1 MKNYIKFISLLLV
14 GTFIMAG
21 YSAPALAGYDKGPV
35 VYVEGIKLL
44 AYGGNNFA
52 TSVDTLKANFERAD
66 GNNVTWVDEYDFATQ
81 LASDD
86 PDVLL
91 LPRTHNVFSA
101 GNLSAIETWF
111 ESGDKFLWIGG
122 ESDYAGYYDANN
134 TGNPLLAEISS
145 DLRLDSGSVE
155 DPTSNDAAAYRVV
168 VNSTGVSSDL
178 TDYVTDGFNQLV
190 MHGPTAVA
198 YAVNSTHWGDLRTAD
213 LAFSGN
219 EVNIVLNTS
228 AGAIALDG
236 NLGLQ
241 NSDYYAYN
249 NVTGNYPM
257 LVTQTI
263 DDVNG
268 AKDSMVAV
276 SGESI
281 FTDYKFM
288 NGDTTEKKGE
298 WHNGSV
304 VIANLISYFFLNL
317 ASGSY
322 DSVSIYEDFET
333 ETETEYET
341 ETETE
346 TETEAGVN
354 VTVTEAGANVTVTQD
369 AATVTADGS
378 TVTVTQQE
386 SEGKSP
392 IDPTFMVLG
401 MASIVAMSFAIRR
414 RN

>member
-1 MKNYIKFISLLLV
+1 
-14 GTFIMAG
+14 MAG

-35 VYVEGIKLL
+35 VYVEGIKIL

-66 GNNVTWVDEYDFATQ
+66 GNNVTYVEEYDFATH

-91 LPRTHNVFSA
+91 LPRTHNIFTA

-111 ESGDKFLWIGG
+111 ETGDKFLWVGG
-122 ESDYAGYYDANN
+122 ESDYGGYYLANN
-134 TGNPLLAEISS
+134 TSNPVLAEIGS

-168 VNSTGVSSDL
+168 VNTTGVSSDL
-178 TDYVTDGFNQLV
+178 TDYVTDGFHQLV

-198 YAVNSTHWGDLRTAD
+198 YAANSTHWGDLRTAD
-213 LAFSGN
+213 LAFGGN

-228 AGAIALDG
+228 AGAIPVDNDLSLKG
-236 NLGLQ
+236 
-241 NSDYYAYN
+241 SDYYTYN

-263 DDVNG
+263 DDVSG
-268 AKDSMVAV
+268 VKDSMVAV

-298 WHNGSV
+298 HHNGSV

-346 TETEAGVN
+346 TETAAAE
-354 VTVTEAGANVTVTQD
+354 TVTETAAAETVTET
-369 AATVTADGS
+369 AAAETVTADGS